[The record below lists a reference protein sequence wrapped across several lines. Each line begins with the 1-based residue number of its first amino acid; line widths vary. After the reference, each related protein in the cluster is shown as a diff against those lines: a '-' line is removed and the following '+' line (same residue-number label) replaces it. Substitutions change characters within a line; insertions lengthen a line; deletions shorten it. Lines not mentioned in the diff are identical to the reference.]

1 MADTKSDN
9 TPPDHPPSPLRVRG
23 GATSHLTQFLM
34 LKPKDLIVAVN
45 GISWKRLACVAHAI
59 KTLLERDTAPVVLTI
74 LRGEKTF
81 DVITSAEINRDA
93 QRLSQEQINAISESR
108 LPAQSHNPSAL
119 GNYAIFSDM
128 YGASDVVDLQG
139 SLLAMVF
146 PPLWFISRRLWEALA
161 TAICLLS
168 TSFVINPSLSL
179 IIYVAMCIIVGRK
192 QVHLIQAGMRRE
204 GMYKV
209 MVLATTSESKA
220 QSIALQLHD
229 KLTFRFAQRE
239 DTATLESEIGVL

>member
-1 MADTKSDN
+1 MTDTKSDN
-9 TPPDHPPSPLRVRG
+9 TPPDYPPSPLRVRG

-34 LKPKDLIVAVN
+34 LKPRDLIIAVN

-59 KTLLERDTAPVVLTI
+59 KILLERDTTPVVLTI
-74 LRGEKTF
+74 LRGEKIF
-81 DVITSAEINRDA
+81 DVITTAEIKGDA
-93 QRLSQEQINAISESR
+93 RRLPQEKADAISESR

-128 YGASDVVDLQG
+128 HGASDVVDLQG

-161 TAICLLS
+161 AAVCLLA
-168 TSFVINPSLSL
+168 TSFVIDPILSL
-179 IIYVAMCIIVGRK
+179 IIYGAMCIIVGRK
-192 QVHLIQAGMRRE
+192 QVHLIQAGMRRK

-209 MVLATTSESKA
+209 MVLATTSEAQA
-220 QSIALQLHD
+220 QSVALQLYD

-239 DTATLESEIGVL
+239 DAASLESEIGVL